1 MKLKKGDKVIVIA
14 GKEKGKT
21 STIVRVLAAEN
32 KVVLDGINMV
42 KRARKATRGQA
53 GQIVEIVV
61 PIDASNVMLVD
72 PKTSKPTRIRIT
84 RDDKGGRV
92 RVAVGSGQELK

>member
-21 STIVRVLAAEN
+21 STIVRIMTAEN

-42 KRARKATRGQA
+42 KRAQKAVRGRS
-53 GQIVEIVV
+53 GQIVEKTI
-61 PIDASNVMLVD
+61 PIHASNVMLVD
-72 PKTSKPTRIRIT
+72 SKTGKPTRIKIT
-84 RDDKGGRV
+84 RDTDGART
-92 RVAVGSGQELK
+92 RVAVRSGEAIK